1 MKNKTG
7 YVTAFIM
14 AVLMASLA
22 FASIAAA
29 AGSITLNPTTQARG
43 GQVIVT
49 GTSFGATLPVGIGL
63 GQEITVTDEVH
74 DIPDPTGTG
83 PFTAFMEHAPI
94 KPGSFSFHCV
104 VSSDTNVVE
113 SDYTDNGDGTLTAS
127 SEYALD
133 PFVNYVTGAFGRST
147 TSAWDTY
154 TVVFTCTYTYY
165 EYGVTPAAGVT
176 TSASGAFT
184 TNITIP
190 DATDGS
196 YTVTAVDTQGNTG
209 TATLAVNGVIP
220 ETLTITFVIILST
233 AAVAASYIWKKPKTA
248 TTTNYTK
255 L

>member
-7 YVTAFIM
+7 HVIAFIM

-74 DIPDPTGTG
+74 DTFSGTGTG
-83 PFTAFMEHAPI
+83 PYTATLNHYPV
-94 KPGSFSFHCV
+94 KPGSFSMHWDTEGTA
-104 VSSDTNVVE
+104 SDW
-113 SDYTDNGDGTLTAS
+113 TDNGDGTLDTTSTYNAGGNIS
-127 SEYALD
+127 
-133 PFVNYVTGAFGRST
+133 YVTGVFGRSST
-147 TSAWDTY
+147 ADLSSYALTA
-154 TVVFTCTYTYY
+154 TCTYTYY

-190 DATDGS
+190 DAADGS
-196 YTVTAVDTQGNTG
+196 YTVTAVDTHGNTG
-209 TATLAVNGVIP
+209 TATLAVSGVIP
-220 ETLTITFVIILST
+220 ETLTIAFVIILST

>member
-7 YVTAFIM
+7 YIIAFIM

-94 KPGSFSFHCV
+94 KPGSFSFHCN
-104 VSSDTNVVE
+104 VSAVE
-113 SDYTDNGDGTLTAS
+113 SDYTDNGDGTLTS
-127 SEYALD
+127 SSTYAVD
-133 PFVNYVTGAFGRST
+133 PFVNYVTGEFGRST
-147 TSAWDTY
+147 NSAWDGFI
-154 TVVFTCTYTYY
+154 VVFTANYTYY